1 MHSSRTKKALPKQES
16 KVKETMNAHFAYLD
30 ASGRSGKHDD
40 VIEDGL
46 AHLVDKDYSPVV
58 VFPIHSVS

>member
-1 MHSSRTKKALPKQES
+1 MQTPTKTQALPKQES
-16 KVKETMNAHFAYLD
+16 KVKETINAHYAYLD
-30 ASGRSGKHDD
+30 SSGRSGKHDD